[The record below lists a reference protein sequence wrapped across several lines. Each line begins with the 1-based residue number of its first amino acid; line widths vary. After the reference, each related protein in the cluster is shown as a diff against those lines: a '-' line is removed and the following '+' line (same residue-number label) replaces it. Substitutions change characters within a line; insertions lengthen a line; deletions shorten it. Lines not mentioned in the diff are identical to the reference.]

1 MMRGNPMDIQPT
13 YSPKHPEFETKVR
26 SSFAKQAAMAE
37 LGITMTKVGP
47 GFVELSMPYSKR
59 FTQQHGFMHAGII
72 STALDSAC
80 GYAGLS
86 LMPEDAAVLTVE
98 FKTNLLAP
106 ASGTDF
112 VFLGQVVKAGRTL
125 SVCDAKAF
133 SFDGSERKLIATMSG
148 TLMAIYGR
156 DHIRN

>member
-1 MMRGNPMDIQPT
+1 MDTQPV

-26 SSFAKQAAMAE
+26 SSFAQQAAMAE
-37 LGITMTKVGP
+37 LGIEMTEVGP

-59 FTQQHGFMHAGII
+59 FTQQHGFVHAGII

-86 LMPEDAAVLTVE
+86 LMSEDAAVLTVE

-106 ASGTDF
+106 ASGTNF
-112 VFLGQVVKAGRTL
+112 VFLGQVVKTGRTL
-125 SVCDAKAF
+125 SVCEAKAF
-133 SFDGSERKLIATMSG
+133 SVDGSERKLVATMSG